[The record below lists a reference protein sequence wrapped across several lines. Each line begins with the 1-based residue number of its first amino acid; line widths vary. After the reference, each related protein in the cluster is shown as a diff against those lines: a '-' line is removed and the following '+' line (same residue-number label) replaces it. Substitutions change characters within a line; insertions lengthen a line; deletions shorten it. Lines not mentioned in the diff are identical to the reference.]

1 MIKFIEITT
10 RISNVSQS
18 RDGITF
24 LSRSTRSLS
33 NATTRRRYVQ
43 KYETNFVMHSSTIK
57 FEIEKRGGSD
67 LASLIDL
74 EAVNSAVHVPFCPLR
89 GLFSRVN
96 GLRVLTYMMF
106 IHTHSV
112 VQRTL
117 D

>member
-33 NATTRRRYVQ
+33 NATTRRSYVQ

-67 LASLIDL
+67 PASLIDL
-74 EAVNSAVHVPFCPLR
+74 EREAVDSAVHVPFFLIDR
-89 GLFSRVN
+89 GSISKTGLTN
-96 GLRVLTYMMF
+96 GGWT
-106 IHTHSV
+106 
-112 VQRTL
+112 